1 MPPER
6 YPIYYLMFFTCIC
19 QLIILLWVVWKIYQV
34 RSLSLAGK
42 KKYTMEE
49 IMKKESLCENIAG
62 EGCGLKRVIDIVGG
76 KWKIMILCVIDNN
89 EVVRYGEL
97 NREIHGITNTMLA
110 NSLKELEAD
119 GLVERKQYDEM
130 PVRVEYNLT
139 NKAKTLIPILLE
151 LKKWGEEN
159 L

>member
-1 MPPER
+1 MW
-6 YPIYYLMFFTCIC
+6 YKKYIKYCNSIGLMRIRTMT
-19 QLIILLWVVWKIYQV
+19 
-34 RSLSLAGK
+34 K
-42 KKYTMEE
+42 KKE
-49 IMKKESLCENIAG
+49 KEPLCENIAG
-62 EGCGLKRVIDIVGG
+62 KDCGLKKVIDIVGG

-97 NREIHGITNTMLA
+97 SRSVHGITNTMLA
-110 NSLKELEAD
+110 NSLKELETD

-139 NKAKTLIPILLE
+139 DKARTLIPILLS

>member
-1 MPPER
+1 
-6 YPIYYLMFFTCIC
+6 
-19 QLIILLWVVWKIYQV
+19 
-34 RSLSLAGK
+34 
-42 KKYTMEE
+42 MEE

-97 NREIHGITNTMLA
+97 NRAVHGITNTMLA

-139 NKAKTLIPILLE
+139 DKAKTLIPILLE
-151 LKKWGEEN
+151 LKRWGEEN

>member
-1 MPPER
+1 MSK
-6 YPIYYLMFFTCIC
+6 T
-19 QLIILLWVVWKIYQV
+19 
-34 RSLSLAGK
+34 A
-42 KKYTMEE
+42 
-49 IMKKESLCENIAG
+49 KKEPLCNSIAG
-62 EGCGLKRVIDIVGG
+62 EGCGLKKVINIVGG

-89 EVVRYGEL
+89 EVVRYGEI
-97 NREIHGITNTMLA
+97 RRTVHGITNTMLA

-119 GLVERKQYDEM
+119 GLVERKMYDEM

-139 NKAKTLIPILLE
+139 DKAKSLIPILLE